1 MYKKGI
7 ARDKYVNMVKYQLKL
22 EIDLCDD
29 IIVIEVTHREL
40 YMDYEFKDDYNNVIY
55 KMGYYIQ
62 SDKD

>member
-1 MYKKGI
+1 
-7 ARDKYVNMVKYQLKL
+7 MVKYQLKL

>member
-22 EIDLCDD
+22 EINLCEDT
-29 IIVIEVTHREL
+29 IVIEVTHREL

-55 KMGYYIQ
+55 KMRYSIHTI
-62 SDKD
+62 